1 MRKAGPDRRREFRKQ
16 GSAKRAARKLPVGPL
31 RPLAVVFVL
40 AATLSATHPIPDMTR
55 RERVDGSPF
64 APIETLRRPA
74 RAAGQAATTNPVLES
89 DRLDAVGK
97 SEIAVV
103 LALKGADGDAVW
115 PGFAAAGIPII
126 LYNARFEF
134 LTGAPEL
141 PPGWTIVEGDA
152 AGGIPYGRRLAKNPQ
167 AFAVKAGEV
176 WAGSCP
182 TLVLMNAKGPFRFGR
197 DFHAVMILHEMFHA
211 YEAGQAPAKFKAAMD
226 AYKSETR
233 YPFADKEFAAGWAE
247 EGSLLAE
254 ALKAPDDA
262 ACVRAARKF
271 LEVRRSRRARA
282 GLDAGTLAF
291 ERELEW
297 LEGLAEYAEIRF
309 YELAGRHESEG
320 WEIRFAPRLP
330 FLLQND
336 FARLGKRL
344 ASDKGDLRF
353 YVSGMAQARLLDR
366 LAPDW
371 KTKAPIAEVDFEG
384 LIDKATAS
392 PAR

>member
-1 MRKAGPDRRREFRKQ
+1 MRNAGPDRCREFRKQ
-16 GSAKRAARKLPVGPL
+16 GSAKRAAPRLPVGPL

-40 AATLSATHPIPDMTR
+40 IATLSATHPIPDMAG
-55 RERVDGSPF
+55 RERVEGSRV
-64 APIETLRRPA
+64 AATRTLGRSA
-74 RAAGQAATTNPVLES
+74 QAASQTAMTNPALES
-89 DRLDAVGK
+89 DRLDPLDK

-103 LALKGADGDAVW
+103 LAVKGADGDAVW

-126 LYNARFEF
+126 LYSARFEF

-167 AFAVKAGEV
+167 AFAVEAGEV

-182 TLVLMNAKGPFRFGR
+182 ILVLMNAKGPFRFGR

-211 YEAGQAPAKFKAAMD
+211 FEAGQAPAKFKAAMD
-226 AYKSETR
+226 AYEAEAR
-233 YPFADKEFAAGWAE
+233 YPFADKEFAAAWAE

-262 ACVRAARKF
+262 ACVRAARRF
-271 LEVRRSRRARA
+271 LETRRARRARA

-309 YELAGRHESEG
+309 YELAGRHGTEG
-320 WEIRFAPRLP
+320 WEIRFAPHLP

-344 ASDKGDLRF
+344 ASEKGDLRF

-371 KTKAPIAEVDFEG
+371 KTKTPIAEVDFED
-384 LIDKATAS
+384 LIDKATTS
-392 PAR
+392 SAR